1 MHIKGRLDKSDLFFS
16 KFKIAQT
23 ETTNPNA
30 TEDISQPSR
39 IIKVTK
45 LNKPKRNISL
55 PGNLTN
61 NSR

>member
-1 MHIKGRLDKSDLFFS
+1 LFFS

-30 TEDISQPSR
+30 TKDIFQPSR

-55 PGNLTN
+55 PGNLN
-61 NSR
+61 INRR